1 MTLLKLPQINTEKL
15 VGGEL
20 AVIVSPQSTRLHSTN
35 TDILITIII
44 KPGY

>member
-1 MTLLKLPQINTEKL
+1 MVVVV
-15 VGGEL
+15 VGGL
-20 AVIVSPQSTRLHSTN
+20 AQCYCLPSLPAQQTDRTACTN